1 MKMISATEKKECGD
15 FYQRKLAYKVLYVFK
30 RNRREKVEKRIY
42 NKVAQKYLSFRLKY
56 KALRGLG
63 ARVDRN
69 QMLRKD
75 LVKRYWIHN
84 SDDEEE
90 LDD

>member
-1 MKMISATEKKECGD
+1 MPLAEKKECGD
-15 FYQRKLAYKVLYVFK
+15 FYARKLAYKVLYVIK
-30 RNRREKVEKRIY
+30 RNRREQVEKRIY
-42 NKVAQKYLSFRLKY
+42 NKVAQKYLTFRLKY
-56 KALRGLG
+56 KALTGLG
-63 ARVDRN
+63 LRVGRN

-90 LDD
+90 FSD